1 MSSRRKKKPFHGKDA
16 TQDGIRDALVA
27 AGATVQD
34 LSRIGTGVPDL
45 LVGYAGRNYLIECKS
60 PTGVKHQTGLRATQ
74 AVWHFR
80 WEGQVAIASDA
91 DQALAIIGATDPDI
105 DSHDETIYNET
116 P

>member
-16 TQDGIRDALVA
+16 TQDPIRDALVA

-60 PTGVKHQTGLRATQ
+60 PTGVRHQTGLRDTQ
-74 AVWHFR
+74 VEWHGK
-80 WEGQVAIASDA
+80 WTGQVSVANSPE
-91 DQALAIIGATDPDI
+91 QALAIIGATDPDH
-105 DSHDETIYNET
+105 DSHDEATYQET